1 MCRNMVEFSDF
12 LGFSAAAGMIPR
24 RLSFIVADRVSGVIH
39 RFAMPVRPTAAVIAA
54 VMALPIGWTL
64 HTRWSAQADIAHL
77 QLQNARLELENS
89 SYRASA
95 TELTGDI
102 ASLQLAITNLSAR
115 IGRGAG
121 ADRSVD
127 RLPEPLRVAAVGLG
141 GAARAAPGRAF
152 GLLSDLLGTLDH
164 RLRVVQ
170 HGVARREALADAT
183 PTMWP
188 ADGWLS
194 AAYGYRSDPF
204 TGEREFHPAVDIS
217 TRRGQPVYATALGRV
232 RAASRRGNYGNLIEI
247 DHGFGLNTRYGHLS
261 EFAVRPGD
269 TVQRGDV
276 IGYAGDTG
284 RTTGYNVHYEVWA
297 NGRTINPLRLL
308 PESRPVSA
316 N

>member
-1 MCRNMVEFSDF
+1 MVKFPDF
-12 LGFSAAAGMIPR
+12 QGFRALPGMMPR
-24 RLSFIVADRVSGVIH
+24 RYSLIVADRASGVIH
-39 RFAMPVRPTAAVIAA
+39 RFTMPVRPAAALIAA
-54 VMALPIGWTL
+54 VLALPIGWTL
-64 HTRWSAQADIAHL
+64 HARWSAQAEIGRL
-77 QLQNARLELENS
+77 QLRNARLELENS
-89 SYRASA
+89 SYRAST

-102 ASLQLAITNLSAR
+102 ASLQLAIINLSSR
-115 IGRGAG
+115 IGPGPG
-121 ADRSVD
+121 TGRSLD
-127 RLPEPLRVAAVGLG
+127 RLPETLRVAAVGPG
-141 GAARAAPGRAF
+141 RAAGEAPLRAF

-170 HGVARREALADAT
+170 RGVAQREALAEAT

-188 ADGWLS
+188 TDGWLS

-232 RAASRRGNYGNLIEI
+232 SAASRSGNYGNLIEI
-247 DHGFGLNTRYGHLS
+247 DHGFGLNTRYGHLAQ
-261 EFAVRPGD
+261 FAVNPGD
-269 TVQRGDV
+269 TVGRGDL
-276 IGYAGDTG
+276 IGYAGATG
-284 RTTGYNVHYEVWA
+284 RATGYHVHYEIWA

>member
-1 MCRNMVEFSDF
+1 M
-12 LGFSAAAGMIPR
+12 LPR
-24 RLSFIVADRVSGVIH
+24 RYSFIVADRASGIIH
-39 RFAMPVRPTAAVIAA
+39 RFTLRVRPAAAVVA
-54 VMALPIGWTL
+54 VILALPIGWTL
-64 HTRWSAQADIAHL
+64 HARWSAHAEIGRL

-89 SYRASA
+89 SYRAST
-95 TELTGDI
+95 TELTGNI

-121 ADRSVD
+121 VTPLVD
-127 RLPEPLRVAAVGLG
+127 RLPKPLRVAAVGRA
-141 GAARAAPGRAF
+141 GAAGEAPSRTF

-170 HGVARREALADAT
+170 RGVAQREALAEAT
-183 PTMWP
+183 PTIWP

-232 RAASRRGNYGNLIEI
+232 RAASRSGNYGNLVEI
-247 DHGFGLNTRYGHLS
+247 DHGFGLNTRYGHLA
-261 EFAVRPGD
+261 EFAVGRGD
-269 TVQRGDV
+269 TVGRGDL
-276 IGYAGDTG
+276 IGYVGATG
-284 RTTGYNVHYEVWA
+284 RATGYHVHYEVWA